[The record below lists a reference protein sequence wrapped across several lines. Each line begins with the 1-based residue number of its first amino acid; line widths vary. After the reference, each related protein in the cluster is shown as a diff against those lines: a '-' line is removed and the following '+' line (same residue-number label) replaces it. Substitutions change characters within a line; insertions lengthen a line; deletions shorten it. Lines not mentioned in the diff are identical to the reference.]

1 MKKDANQLC
10 FVCNRTLTLDKFS
23 INMKVLLPVCGLCK
37 GSEKKKRKKPNYWI
51 ALPTGF
57 FVVASEKLFRISQ
70 KRLNRK

>member
-37 GSEKKKRKKPNYWI
+37 GSEKEKKKETELLDSL
-51 ALPTGF
+51 ADG
-57 FVVASEKLFRISQ
+57 LFCGCI
-70 KRLNRK
+70 